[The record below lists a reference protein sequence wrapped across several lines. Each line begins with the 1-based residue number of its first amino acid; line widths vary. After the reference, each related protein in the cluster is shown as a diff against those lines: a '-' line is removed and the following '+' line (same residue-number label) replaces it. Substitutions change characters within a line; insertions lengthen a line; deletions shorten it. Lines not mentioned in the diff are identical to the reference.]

1 MKRSANV
8 ILYLAIPA
16 LSTMSGCLDVNVR
29 TTVSSDGSSV
39 RVVSMK
45 LDSRNVPESAFPV
58 TADSTW
64 RVEWKETGDKEG
76 KFEYIATKKFGSP
89 DDLQR
94 EYSPRPDTGAIG
106 LNVSLHKR
114 FEWFY
119 TYFEYREAYT
129 RHNIFNNVPVSDY
142 LSQDEINRYLHG
154 EESDSLKAK
163 VKMWDDRNLFEEFF
177 RPLLAEARHRN
188 DPALSP
194 ALLLEKKNEMFLR
207 VMAAED
213 EYKGGGNKK
222 TDSTKHDATIDVAL
236 RTLADVLHTRAILSL
251 RPVADQAWASI
262 VEKLD
267 KDKHPDTWT
276 CSLQMPGLLM
286 STNSDQVDGNLVSWK
301 FTADQIRVGEYVM
314 QASSRTTNVWAF
326 VVTGTAALLVILM
339 AILAL
344 LRRRTM
350 ASARQAPSGV

>member
-8 ILYLAIPA
+8 ILYLAIPV

-29 TTVSSDGSSV
+29 TTVSSDGSSE

-45 LDSRNVPESAFPV
+45 LDSHDVPGNAFPV
-58 TADSTW
+58 TTDSTW

-94 EYSPRPDTGAIG
+94 EYSSRPDTGAIG

-119 TYFEYREAYT
+119 TYFEYREEYT

-142 LSQDEINRYLHG
+142 LSKDEIDRYLHG

-177 RPLLAEARHRN
+177 RPLLAEARRRN
-188 DPALSP
+188 DPALP
-194 ALLLEKKNEMFLR
+194 PVLLSEKKDELFHR
-207 VMAAED
+207 VMAADD
-213 EYKGGGNKK
+213 EHKGGNKK
-222 TDSTKHDATIDVAL
+222 EPDSTQNDPTVEVAL
-236 RTLADVLHTRAILSL
+236 RAFADVLHTREVLSL
-251 RPVADQAWASI
+251 QPVANQAWTSI

-267 KDKHPDTWT
+267 KDKHPDSWT
-276 CSLQMPGLLM
+276 CALQMPGLLL

-301 FTADQIRVGEYVM
+301 FTADQIRVGDYVM

-326 VVTGTAALLVILM
+326 VVTGAAALLVILM

-350 ASARQAPSGV
+350 ASARQVPSGV